1 MTQMITPTRFT
12 FVALTVGLMLL
23 SADRIAAQATRPFVP
38 KAAGAYRGDAASVAE
53 ILEQLASNDPAQK
66 QHALEAIRAR
76 MQTRG
81 LTELRA
87 TWLRPLAN
95 AKMHKE
101 VADLAMEGIL
111 AHAWDTRSV
120 ESVLQMRIKSLIA
133 LNQPQQ
139 ALSEA
144 KSLFNVATML
154 GTSEAI
160 LTVAECLNAAYP
172 NDPAMFNKFRE
183 EQMAGAVPPSTQP
196 GDPAAAP
203 RKCTVLAG
211 IKVDPRPWEQAL
223 KNLTGEDAQT
233 LMARGNL
240 LLLADRVAEART
252 IFERLYSL
260 SSADITEAS
269 EALARCIKAEDG
281 TIGRANAWVLS
292 IRPKPPRP

>member
-1 MTQMITPTRFT
+1 MRAD
-12 FVALTVGLMLL
+12 VALILAAVSAGLCCAAVARA
-23 SADRIAAQATRPFVP
+23 ADQTTRPVWSP
-38 KAAGAYRGDAASVAE
+38 KPGAGGFRSDATTVAE
-53 ILEQLASNDPAQK
+53 ILEQLNSSDPAQK
-66 QHALEAIRAR
+66 KHAIDAIRAR
-76 MQTRG
+76 MHARG
-81 LTELRA
+81 LTDLRA
-87 TWLRPLAN
+87 SWLRPLAN

-101 VADLAMEGIL
+101 VAELALEGIL
-111 AHAWDTRSV
+111 AYAWDTRSV

-133 LNQPQQ
+133 LGQARQ
-139 ALSEA
+139 ALAEA

-172 NDPAMFNKFRE
+172 NDPAMFNRFRE

-203 RKCTVLAG
+203 RKCTVLAAT
-211 IKVDPRPWEQAL
+211 KVDAAVYDEAL
-223 KNLTGEDAQT
+223 KKLSGEDAQT

-240 LLLADRVAEART
+240 LLMADRVAEARA